1 MRKLVLL
8 LCGIL
13 LLWGQLLAQTRTISG
28 RVVDADGKPIPNA
41 SVIVKGSSQGTS
53 TNSEGVFSLS
63 VPTGTT
69 RLVVSAVGMTTQE
82 LALTSST
89 SNYTLSMKAEDRSL
103 EAVVVTGY
111 STKKKRDEAGAI
123 STVKGAEIRNIP
135 NASVDKAL
143 QGRASG
149 VLVQSNN
156 GIPGGNINVRI
167 RGTGSINAGNDPLY
181 IVDGVQM
188 NLRSD
193 GNFTQTNPLSFLNP
207 NDIESID
214 ILKDAASAAIY
225 GAQASNG
232 VVIITT
238 KKGRAGKTRFDVN
251 MYWGQG
257 EALKKMDVLN
267 SQEIFQMRSEAYAN
281 SQNLS
286 PTDLAVKRFVLNEY
300 RVPGAAGLTDKQAD
314 SAALALPTYDWQ
326 DAGFRSAQIRNYE
339 LAASGG
345 NDRTTFRVSGSYS
358 FQEAVITKADFQRG
372 ALKFDLTNKAT
383 DKLTIGTSLN
393 LSTFRQNVPF
403 ATDGSFLGS
412 PAFSSPL
419 ILPFNPIT
427 NPDGTYFGVPPANLA
442 GILNQNVIAV
452 NDFNTGLN
460 RTNQMVG
467 NITLDYKFTKWLS
480 FRSFYGLDYRLVQGK
495 RYTDPRTPD
504 GFAIRGLGQAESEW
518 NTNFMTSQVFNY
530 NFNLGSKVK
539 LDGFAGYEYRV
550 ENQEGIFA
558 IADGFPTYQFRTL
571 NTAANP
577 RAPGEFFT
585 GYKRQSLFGQ
595 ANLNI
600 DGKYLISGVLRY
612 DGSSRFGDNS
622 RYGLFPAVKAAWNI
636 DREDFLAKSNAIS
649 ALRLRASWGQTGND
663 QIGNFDALGLYG
675 GGFVYNGAPG
685 ISFTQLANPNLQWE
699 RNETVNFGVDFGLFR
714 NRISGSVEVYNKLTK
729 ELLLSQPVQQTTGFS
744 DITRNVGQIR
754 NRGIELTLTVDWFR
768 SNLGEGFGWSST
780 FVFTN
785 NKNQVVQLYD
795 GLQELPGN
803 PAIRVGRELNSIF
816 TQKYAGVNPATG
828 RPMWYDAAG
837 NLTYQVLAAD
847 RVYIGDIQPNQFGG
861 LSNTFSWKGFTLDVF
876 FNYEYGRL
884 AQDGQVNFMTEN
896 QARFNTNQEN
906 YDGRWTTPGQIT
918 WWPRMNLN
926 GAESKGNGAQTGSR
940 TWFKADYIRLKNVML
955 SYNLSNEITR
965 RLKIN
970 NARFYVQGT
979 NLWTYSDWF
988 SYDIEFV
995 GTATGIVPQT
1005 RNFTAGIQFGF

>member
-8 LCGIL
+8 LGSIL
-13 LLWGQLLAQTRTISG
+13 LLWGQLLAQTRTITG
-28 RVVDADGKPIPNA
+28 RVLDADGKPIPNA
-41 SVIVKGSSQGTS
+41 SVIVKGSSTGTS
-53 TNSEGVFSLS
+53 TNSEGVYSIA
-63 VPTGTT
+63 VPAGTT
-69 RLVVSAVGMTTQE
+69 RLVISAVGMTTQE
-82 LALTSST
+82 LALNAN
-89 SNYTLSMKAEDRSL
+89 SNSYSVTLRSEDRSL

-111 STKKKRDEAGAI
+111 STRKKRDEAGAI
-123 STVKGAEIRNIP
+123 STVKGTEIRNIP

-143 QGRASG
+143 QGRAAG

-156 GIPGGNINVRI
+156 GIPGGNINVRV
-167 RGTGSINAGNDPLY
+167 RGQGSINAGNDPLY

-238 KKGRAGKTRFDVN
+238 KKGRAGKTKFDVN

-257 EALKKMDVLN
+257 KALTKMDVLS
-267 SQEIFQMRSEAYAN
+267 SQEIFQMRYEAQAN
-281 SQNLS
+281 GNPTLS
-286 PTDLAVKRFVLNEY
+286 PLDVKRTVLGEY
-300 RVPGAAGLTDKQAD
+300 RVAGANTMTDKQAD
-314 SAALALPTYDWQ
+314 SAVLALPTYDWQ
-326 DAGFRSAQIRNYE
+326 NEAFRTAQIRNYE

-358 FQEAVITKADFQRG
+358 YQEAVVTKADFQRG

-419 ILPFNPIT
+419 ILPMNPIR
-427 NPDGTYFGVPPANLA
+427 NADGTYFGIPPANLA

-452 NDFNTGLN
+452 NDFNSGLN

-467 NITLDYKFTKWLS
+467 NISLDYKFNKWLS

-504 GFAIRGLGQAESEW
+504 GFNIRGLGQAESEW

-550 ENQEGIFA
+550 ENQESIFA

-595 ANLNI
+595 VNWNF
-600 DGKYLISGVLRY
+600 DGKYLLSGTVRY

-622 RYGLFPAVKAAWNI
+622 RYGLFPAVKAAWNL
-636 DREDFLAKSNAIS
+636 DREDFMARSNAIS
-649 ALRLRASWGQTGND
+649 TLRLRASWGQTGND

-675 GGFVYNGAPG
+675 GGFVYNNAPG

-699 RNETVNFGVDFGLFR
+699 RNETVNFGVDFGFFK
-714 NRISGSVEVYNKLTK
+714 NRVSGSIEYYNKLTK
-729 ELLLSQPVQQTTGFS
+729 DLLLSQPVQQTTGFS
-744 DITRNVGQIR
+744 DITKNVGRVR
-754 NRGIELTLTVDWFR
+754 NRGIELTLNVDWLR
-768 SNLGEGFGWSST
+768 SKLGEGLGWSTT

-785 NKNQVVQLYD
+785 NKNQVVGLYD

-816 TQKYAGVNPATG
+816 TQQYAGVNPATG

-847 RVYIGDIQPNQFGG
+847 RRYIGDQQPNFFGG
-861 LSNTFSWKGFTLDVF
+861 LSNTLTWKGFTLDVF

-884 AQDGQVNFMTEN
+884 AQDGQVNFMIEN
-896 QARFNTNQEN
+896 IARFNTNRDN

-955 SYNLSNEITR
+955 SYNLNSEVTR
-965 RLKIN
+965 RLKIS

-1005 RNFTAGIQFGF
+1005 RNFTAGVQFSF